1 MYPLLIIS
9 LDAFRLRYC
18 TCLMQ
23 ALSIPWMFSMRY
35 NEALIKV
42 SKRMRIRMAIRGII
56 GNPLISGQ

>member
-1 MYPLLIIS
+1 
-9 LDAFRLRYC
+9 
-18 TCLMQ
+18 MQ